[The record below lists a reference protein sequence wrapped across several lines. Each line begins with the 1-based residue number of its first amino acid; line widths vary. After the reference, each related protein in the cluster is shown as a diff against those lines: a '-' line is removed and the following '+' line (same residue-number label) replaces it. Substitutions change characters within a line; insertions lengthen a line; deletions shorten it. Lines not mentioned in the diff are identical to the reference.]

1 VNPESADDPGDPAR
15 AGHGAEATSAPA
27 RRSKPRRVRVWLS
40 LVAACFV
47 AVAVIGLISRQLQF
61 KKLQETTGV
70 LDEQFVETVQ
80 PEKVPATVTL
90 NLPGQTEAYTQAP
103 IYAQVNGYLRSWY
116 SDIGA
121 KVKMG
126 DVLAEI
132 DTPALDQQLAQARA
146 NLKQSQATLWVS
158 QANYNRQIDL
168 LNKKVISQEDFD
180 NQSGDLQAKQAT
192 VNAQEANVRQLE
204 AMEAFKVLRAPFDGT
219 VTVRDTDI
227 GALINAG
234 SGNPLFIVSQVS
246 ALRAYVNVP
255 ESLAASVKAGTKANL
270 TFDTF
275 PGVEFPAQVVATSGA
290 IDPTTRTLQTQLTV
304 PNADG
309 KLFPGSY
316 TTVHF
321 ELESDSRSLLVP
333 ENVLL
338 FREEGPAV
346 GTVGSDGKVSIRKI
360 KIDRDL
366 GNTLQVQGLSESDQI
381 IVNPSDSLADGDLVR
396 VKPRE
401 IHIQAQR
408 KNSAG
413 TCHRGTA
420 RYWCGTCFL
429 ESVGAGCLTFR
440 RRAFANR
447 AGPKGTALATL
458 GSFGVGLGVIS
469 LLMKFVSRRSFLPF
483 AIYRLLLGAK
493 LLVPLSKG
501 ILRSI
506 ELPGEPH
513 IRVEG

>member
-246 ALRAYVNVP
+246 PLRAYVNVP

-275 PGVEFPAQVVATSGA
+275 PGVEFPAPSRCHLRRHRSHHADATDA
-290 IDPTTRTLQTQLTV
+290 IDCPQCGREAFPRFLHDGSFRTGERFAIPARPRECAAFQR
-304 PNADG
+304 G
-309 KLFPGSY
+309 GPGSWY
-316 TTVHF
+316 CGIGWQGFH
-321 ELESDSRSLLVP
+321 P
-333 ENVLL
+333 ENQ
-338 FREEGPAV
+338 
-346 GTVGSDGKVSIRKI
+346 
-360 KIDRDL
+360 DR
-366 GNTLQVQGLSESDQI
+366 S
-381 IVNPSDSLADGDLVR
+381 
-396 VKPRE
+396 
-401 IHIQAQR
+401 
-408 KNSAG
+408 
-413 TCHRGTA
+413 
-420 RYWCGTCFL
+420 
-429 ESVGAGCLTFR
+429 
-440 RRAFANR
+440 
-447 AGPKGTALATL
+447 
-458 GSFGVGLGVIS
+458 
-469 LLMKFVSRRSFLPF
+469 
-483 AIYRLLLGAK
+483 
-493 LLVPLSKG
+493 
-501 ILRSI
+501 
-506 ELPGEPH
+506 
-513 IRVEG
+513 